1 MKEEKKINLFVN
13 LDALII
19 VLILLSLILIRYET
33 IIIVVGIAST
43 IPVAISA
50 LISIKNRKVSI
61 DLLASIALV
70 VSLIQHE
77 WISVA
82 FINLMITSARMFGRY
97 VEIKSHS
104 AIQSLLK
111 SKPTTATVEREGKV
125 LDVPVEDLK
134 IGDLVIVELGEK
146 VPVDGTIERG
156 EAMLDQSSLT
166 GESIPVFK
174 KQGDNVLSFTSIVS
188 GNLTIRVEKVGEET
202 TFEKIVKLIETSQ
215 NNKAKIQTLGDSFS
229 KWYII
234 ITLIAAIGVY
244 LYTHNLTLVLSLLL
258 VSCADDIAV
267 AIPLA
272 LSTALAHAARHG
284 AIVKGGNF
292 IEEFS
297 KIKTIIFD
305 KTGTLTLGKLKVE
318 KVFGFD
324 NNTEEEVLSLAGSA
338 SLLSHHPVSH
348 AIIEFAKSKNT
359 YTPEPES
366 SEEMM
371 GRGIIAVNNNEKI
384 ISGKIDFFKELGIS
398 INKEEMYIIN
408 QEMEKGLNIT
418 LIGKND
424 KLIGFLAL
432 GDSIRPNLKEIIAD
446 IKKLGVKKTVMLT
459 GDNQKIA
466 DKIAKEVGIDEH

>member
-19 VLILLSLILIRYET
+19 VLILLSLILIRYENIL
-33 IIIVVGIAST
+33 IIVGIAST
-43 IPVAISA
+43 IPVVISA
-50 LISIKNRKVSI
+50 LISIKKRKVSI

-97 VEIKSHS
+97 VEIRSHS

-111 SKPTTATVEREGKV
+111 AKPTVATVEREGKIS
-125 LDVPVEDLK
+125 DVPIENLK

-146 VPVDGTIERG
+146 VPVDGTVERG

-166 GESIPVFK
+166 GESIPVLK
-174 KQGDNVLSFTSIVS
+174 KQGDKVLSFTTVVS

-234 ITLIAAIGVY
+234 ITLIAAIGIY

-272 LSTALAHAARHG
+272 LS
-284 AIVKGGNF
+284 N
-292 IEEFS
+292 
-297 KIKTIIFD
+297 
-305 KTGTLTLGKLKVE
+305 
-318 KVFGFD
+318 
-324 NNTEEEVLSLAGSA
+324 
-338 SLLSHHPVSH
+338 
-348 AIIEFAKSKNT
+348 
-359 YTPEPES
+359 S
-366 SEEMM
+366 SCS
-371 GRGIIAVNNNEKI
+371 RSQAW
-384 ISGKIDFFKELGIS
+384 SYS
-398 INKEEMYIIN
+398 
-408 QEMEKGLNIT
+408 
-418 LIGKND
+418 
-424 KLIGFLAL
+424 
-432 GDSIRPNLKEIIAD
+432 
-446 IKKLGVKKTVMLT
+446 
-459 GDNQKIA
+459 
-466 DKIAKEVGIDEH
+466 